1 LSGLGTLTVYDRGRR
16 ARLAPLLLACR
27 DIERVVEAL
36 QHAIPV
42 PQHEVGMRRALGRQV
57 LWKRLPLATGRKH
70 VEDNANLRLS
80 AMRVAFARNASATGS
95 SNNSPHVSPN
105 SFIQRSN
112 IHMRLHA
119 VELNVCSDRIT
130 LALPVD
136 SITDDQNRYMVKR
149 VRRFPVGDRAVENR
163 PQLIVGANLYV
174 KVSTRRLMLSS
185 EMQSAFV
192 V

>member
-1 LSGLGTLTVYDRGRR
+1 
-16 ARLAPLLLACR
+16 
-27 DIERVVEAL
+27 
-36 QHAIPV
+36 
-42 PQHEVGMRRALGRQV
+42 
-57 LWKRLPLATGRKH
+57 
-70 VEDNANLRLS
+70 
-80 AMRVAFARNASATGS
+80 
-95 SNNSPHVSPN
+95 
-105 SFIQRSN
+105 
-112 IHMRLHA
+112 MRLHA